1 MGTNEEIGEFLDLLG
16 NSTRRRILL
25 LLANE
30 PRYFIQLSKELGV
43 SQQAVLK
50 HLFLLENSGLIVSFR
65 AKSNLSAPDRKYFKL
80 NKPIYMSIG
89 ITGNSM
95 DIKME
100 SLEDTNNNQDK
111 MFLETTEIKHE
122 QHDYDIT
129 RIIKETVLKLQE
141 INKQMI
147 NLENEKVS
155 LLKEK
160 QQVLQKA
167 HQIIQESLDE
177 DLARKILYSRLNST
191 NRFNLEKLS
200 EELNT
205 REKEIKNIIKKL
217 EDRFSV
223 ELI

>member
-1 MGTNEEIGEFLDLLG
+1 MSNNEEIGEFLDLLG

-50 HLFLLENSGLIVSFR
+50 HLLLLENSGLIASFR
-65 AKSNLSAPDRKYFKL
+65 AKSNLSAPDRKYFRLK
-80 NKPIYMSIG
+80 KPIYMSIG

-100 SLEDTNNNQDK
+100 SLEDGSDNQEK
-111 MFLETTEIKHE
+111 MFIEAIEIKQE
-122 QHDYDIT
+122 QHDDDIT
-129 RIIKETVLKLQE
+129 QIIKETDLKLLE
-141 INKQMI
+141 INKQMRS
-147 NLENEKVS
+147 LENQKIS

-177 DLARKILYSRLNST
+177 ELARKILYSRLNST
-191 NRFNLEKLS
+191 NRFDLEELS

-205 REKEIKNIIKKL
+205 REKEIKNIINKL
-217 EDRFSV
+217 ENRFSV

>member
-1 MGTNEEIGEFLDLLG
+1 LSNNEEISEFLDLLG
-16 NSTRRRILL
+16 NNTRRRILL
-25 LLANE
+25 LLSNE

-43 SQQAVLK
+43 SQGAVLK
-50 HLFLLENSGLIVSFR
+50 HLILLENSGLIESYR
-65 AKSNLSAPDRKYFKL
+65 AESNLSAPDRKYFRL

-100 SLEDTNNNQDK
+100 SLEDLSNNQDK
-111 MFLETTEIKHE
+111 MVIKGTEIKQEH
-122 QHDYDIT
+122 HDNDIT
-129 RIIKETVLKLQE
+129 QIIKETDLRLRE
-141 INKQMI
+141 INKQMQ
-147 NLENEKVS
+147 NLENLKIS

-160 QQVLQKA
+160 QHVLRKA
-167 HQIIQESLDE
+167 HQIIQGTLDE
-177 DLARKILYSRLNST
+177 ELARKILYSRLNSM
-191 NRFNLEKLS
+191 NRFDLEELS

>member
-1 MGTNEEIGEFLDLLG
+1 MGNNEEIGEFLDLLG

-50 HLFLLENSGLIVSFR
+50 HLIRLENSGLIVSFR
-65 AKSNLSAPDRKYFKL
+65 AKSMLSAPDRKYFKL
-80 NKPIYMSIG
+80 DKPIYMSIG

-100 SLEDTNNNQDK
+100 SLEDTNKNQDK
-111 MFLETTEIKHE
+111 IFVESTKINHGKR
-122 QHDYDIT
+122 DVDIT
-129 RIIKETVLKLQE
+129 RIIKETDLKLQE

-147 NLENEKVS
+147 YLEDEKMS

-167 HQIIQESLDE
+167 HQIIQESLE
-177 DLARKILYSRLNST
+177 EELARKILYSRLNSS
-191 NRFNLEKLS
+191 NRFDLEELS
-200 EELNT
+200 EELNA

>member
-1 MGTNEEIGEFLDLLG
+1 MGNNEEIGEFLDLLG

-50 HLFLLENSGLIVSFR
+50 HLIRLENSGLIVSFR
-65 AKSNLSAPDRKYFKL
+65 AKSILSAPDRKYFKL
-80 NKPIYMSIG
+80 DKSIYMSID

-95 DIKME
+95 NIKME

-111 MFLETTEIKHE
+111 ILLESTKINQAKR
-122 QHDYDIT
+122 DVNIT
-129 RIIKETVLKLQE
+129 RIIKETDLKLQK

-147 NLENEKVS
+147 YLEDEKMS
-155 LLKEK
+155 LLKE
-160 QQVLQKA
+160 QEQVLQKA

-177 DLARKILYSRLNST
+177 ELARKILYSRLNSS
-191 NRFNLEKLS
+191 NRFDLEELS
-200 EELNT
+200 EELNA